1 MSPVDLI
8 AGAVGGA
15 VLFMLFTFL
24 RPGRDCSHDC
34 GACHGACAGRREN
47 PE

>member
-1 MSPVDLI
+1 MSLGHLI

-24 RPGRDCSHDC
+24 QPGRDCSHDC
-34 GACHGACAGRREN
+34 GACHGACAGRREKS
-47 PE
+47 E